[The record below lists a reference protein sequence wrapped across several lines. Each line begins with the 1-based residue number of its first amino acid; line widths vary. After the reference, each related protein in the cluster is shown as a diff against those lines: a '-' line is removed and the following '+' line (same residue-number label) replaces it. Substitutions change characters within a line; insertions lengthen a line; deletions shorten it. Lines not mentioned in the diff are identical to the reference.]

1 MTWKGGESV
10 RSENS
15 IKNIVVNIGSQLFSI
30 LLSFLCRTVFIRT
43 LGEAYLGVSGLFSN
57 ILSLLSLAE
66 LGVGTSII
74 FSMYEPLAKNNR
86 RKIGALMGLYKK
98 AYHTIGWI
106 VAAVGLAFTPFYR
119 FLINNPPDIPNLTAI
134 YLLYLFNTVITYF
147 LSYKQSI
154 IVADQKSYVCT
165 LYQYGFSIVQN
176 VIQIFILF
184 KTRNFILYLSMQILF
199 SFFTNYFLAKK
210 ADKMY
215 PYLKNYEKET
225 LSKAAKAP
233 IIKNI
238 KAMFMH
244 RIGGAVVN
252 GTDNIL
258 ISKFFGL
265 ASVGIYS
272 NYFLIT
278 NTLTGLTSQIFNGIT
293 ASVGN
298 LGAVENDERSYHIY
312 LSIHFA
318 GFWIFS
324 FCSISLF
331 CLFNPFIRLW
341 TGRDLTFAISIVFL
355 IALNFYVTGMRQA
368 TLMFKNAFG
377 LFWYDRYK
385 AIVEAAVNLA
395 ASIILAQYL
404 GIAGIFLGTFIS
416 TMTVD
421 FWVEPSVLYQYGFH
435 RPAAQYFT
443 RYVFYFL
450 LTFTA
455 GFLTWYC
462 CSLTGAA
469 SLQSFVM
476 KCFIC
481 LIVPN
486 ALFLLIFY
494 KTKEFEYLK
503 NFIRFPSLRKKK

>member
-1 MTWKGGESV
+1 M

-30 LLSFLCRTVFIRT
+30 LLSFLCRTVFIWT

-57 ILSLLSLAE
+57 ILSILSLAE
-66 LGVGTSII
+66 LGVGTAIT
-74 FSMYEPLAKNNR
+74 FSMYQPLARNDRK
-86 RKIGALMGLYKK
+86 KIGALMGLYKK
-98 AYHTIGWI
+98 SYHIIGGI
-106 VAAVGLAFTPFYR
+106 VAVAGLAFAPFYR
-119 FLINNPPDIPNLTAI
+119 FFISNPPDIPNLTLI
-134 YLLYLFNTVITYF
+134 YLLYVFNTVITYF
-147 LSYKQSI
+147 LSYKQTI
-154 IVADQKSYVCT
+154 INADQKNYITV

-176 VIQIFILF
+176 VVQIVILF
-184 KTRNFILYLSMQILF
+184 QTKNFILYLGVQILF
-199 SFFTNYFLAKK
+199 SFFTNFFLAKK

-215 PYLKNYEKET
+215 PYMKKYEKET
-225 LSKAAKAP
+225 LSKEDKLP
-233 IIKNI
+233 ILNNV

-278 NTLTGLTSQIFNGIT
+278 NTLNGLTSQIFNGIT

-298 LGAVENDERSYHIY
+298 LGAVENNEKSYDIY

-331 CLFNPFIRLW
+331 CLFNPFILLW
-341 TGRDLTFAISIVFL
+341 TGRNLLLAVPIVFL
-355 IALNFYVTGMRQA
+355 IVLNFYVTGMRQA
-368 TLMFKNAFG
+368 TLTFKNAFG

-385 AIVEAAVNLA
+385 ALAEAAVNLA
-395 ASIILAQYL
+395 TSIILAQHL

-416 TMTVD
+416 MMTIS
-421 FWVEPSVLYQYGFH
+421 FWVEPLVLFRHGFH
-435 RPAAQYFT
+435 RSVVPYFT
-443 RYVFYFL
+443 RYAFYAVLAFA
-450 LTFTA
+450 A

-462 CSLTGAA
+462 CSLTGAH
-469 SLQSFVM
+469 SFQSFVM
-476 KCFIC
+476 KCIIC
-481 LIVPN
+481 LVVPN
-486 ALFLLIFY
+486 TLFLLVFY
-494 KTKEFEYLK
+494 KSKEFQYLK
-503 NFIRFPSLRKKK
+503 NFIRLPAFRKKK